1 MSIDTNLFQKILIA
15 IDTSNM
21 AEAVFE
27 RGLCQGQLNQ
37 ARLMLLHVLSAE
49 EDNCP
54 LPIFPEVSDIYPVV
68 GNDRT
73 LQVWREQW
81 EAFVEET
88 REKLANKVEIA
99 EAKGVTTEYR
109 QIVGSAGRTI
119 CTVAR
124 EWQADLIL
132 IGRRGRS
139 GLGEIILG
147 SVSNYVLH
155 HAPCSVLIV
164 Q

>member
-1 MSIDTNLFQKILIA
+1 MFQKVLIA
-15 IDTSNM
+15 TDISQISDR
-21 AEAVFE
+21 VFE
-27 RGLCQGQLNQ
+27 EGLSQ
-37 ARLMLLHVLSAE
+37 AEQNKSRLMLIHVLSSE
-49 EDNCP
+49 EDDSP
-54 LPIFPEVSDIYPVV
+54 LPILPEIGDIYPAV

-73 LQVWREQW
+73 LEVWREQW
-81 EAFVEET
+81 EAFVQKGLDILQQRAQIAKNKDIET
-88 REKLANKVEIA
+88 EYQQIAGSSGKTICKLAK
-99 EAKGVTTEYR
+99 
-109 QIVGSAGRTI
+109 
-119 CTVAR
+119 
-124 EWQADLIL
+124 EWQADLIV